1 MSVVRSISGSVVGG
15 GVSSVGNGSG
25 NGGAQFVMGYAPGKL
40 ILFGEHA
47 VVDGQPAIAATLDR
61 GIRVAVS
68 SRDGDDGPLLRS
80 TNASLPTLCK
90 PDRVVAGVKTGGE
103 GPERLREALRVL
115 VDMCGPETASLQF
128 SVDGAIPAGSGLG
141 SSAALAV
148 ALLRGVH
155 QFFDRP
161 LDDDALIER
170 AFALEKV
177 FHGNP
182 SGVDHT
188 TIVRG
193 GVLSYEKPRGA
204 VVGVATSLHLPRPLR
219 LCVGTA
225 GPHAGTANAV
235 SALRDRAKRHPDHYA
250 RIFDGIG
257 ALSRAARVHLE
268 RGELGAVGELMDLNQ
283 GYLNALGVS
292 TPGIEALCAIARE
305 RGALGAKLSG
315 AGGGGAVIAL
325 VDDDP
330 EPVRRAFAAAG
341 FTAFAT
347 TVSNAVSG
355 VSGAAVTDSSTL
367 SSDTVEPT

>member
-1 MSVVRSISGSVVGG
+1 MSD
-15 GVSSVGNGSG
+15 
-25 NGGAQFVMGYAPGKL
+25 GAQQTTTLGYAPGKV

-68 SRDGDDGPLLRS
+68 RSGVNDGPILRS
-80 TNASLPTLCK
+80 TNASLPPRCR
-90 PDRVVAGVKTGGE
+90 PDPGGE
-103 GPERLREALRVL
+103 GPERLRAALRVV
-115 VDMCGPETASLQF
+115 VDLCGPHTRQLQF
-128 SVDGAIPAGSGLG
+128 SVDGAIPPGAGLG

-155 QFFDRP
+155 QWQGEP
-161 LDDDALIER
+161 IDDETLIER
-170 AFALEKV
+170 AFAVEKV

-193 GVLSYEKPRGA
+193 GVLAYEKPRGA
-204 VVGVATSLHLPRPLR
+204 AIGTATSLILPRRLR
-219 LCVGTA
+219 LAIGVA
-225 GPHAGTANAV
+225 GPHAGTATAV
-235 SALRDRAKRHPDHYA
+235 AALRERARNHPEHYA
-250 RIFDGIG
+250 RIFHGVG
-257 ALSRAARVHLE
+257 ALARAARLHLE
-268 RGELGAVGELMDLNQ
+268 KGELGAVGELMDLNQ

-341 FTAFAT
+341 YTAFTTTWDSGRVTAT
-347 TVSNAVSG
+347 S
-355 VSGAAVTDSSTL
+355 AASE
-367 SSDTVEPT
+367 EP

>member
-1 MSVVRSISGSVVGG
+1 MID
-15 GVSSVGNGSG
+15 
-25 NGGAQFVMGYAPGKL
+25 AALQTTTLGYAPGKV

-68 SRDGDDGPLLRS
+68 QRDGDDGPILRS
-80 TNASLPTLCK
+80 MNALLPTRCK
-90 PDRVVAGVKTGGE
+90 PDPGGE
-103 GPERLREALRVL
+103 GPERLREALRV
-115 VDMCGPETASLQF
+115 VVEMCGPQTRRLQF
-128 SVDGAIPAGSGLG
+128 SVDGAIPAGAGLG

-155 QFFDRP
+155 QWKGEP
-161 LDDDALIER
+161 LDDDTLIER
-170 AFALEKV
+170 AFAVEKV
-177 FHGNP
+177 FHGTP

-204 VVGVATSLHLPRPLR
+204 AVGTATSLTLPRRLR
-219 LCVGTA
+219 IAVGVA
-225 GPHAGTANAV
+225 GPHAGTATAV
-235 SALRDRAKRHPDHYA
+235 AALRERARRHPDHYA
-250 RIFDGIG
+250 RIFEGIG

-268 RGELGAVGELMDLNQ
+268 KGELGAVGELMDLNQ

-330 EPVRRAFAAAG
+330 EPVSRAFAAAG
-341 FTAFAT
+341 YTSFTT
-347 TVSNAVSG
+347 TLA
-355 VSGAAVTDSSTL
+355 STAL
-367 SSDTVEPT
+367 SEET

>member
-1 MSVVRSISGSVVGG
+1 MTIATTDFVV
-15 GVSSVGNGSG
+15 
-25 NGGAQFVMGYAPGKL
+25 GYAPGKL

-47 VVDGQPAIAATLDR
+47 VVDGQPAIACTLDR

-68 SRDGDDGPLLRS
+68 SRETSDGPVLRS
-80 TNASLPTLCK
+80 TNAMLPTRCK
-90 PDRVVAGVKTGGE
+90 PDPNGE

-115 VDMCGPETASLQF
+115 AEMCGPETKKLHF
-128 SVDGAIPAGSGLG
+128 SVDGAIPAGAGLG

-148 ALLRGVH
+148 ALLRGVT
-155 QFFDRP
+155 QFFGRGIEDEE
-161 LDDDALIER
+161 LIER

-193 GVLSYEKPRGA
+193 GVVAYEKPRGA
-204 VVGVATSLHLPRPLR
+204 AVGVAVSMNLPRPLR
-219 LCVGTA
+219 LAVGVA
-225 GPHAGTANAV
+225 GPHAGTATAV
-235 SALRDRAKRHPDHYA
+235 SALRERAKRHPDHYG
-250 RIFDGIG
+250 RIFEGIG

-315 AGGGGAVIAL
+315 AGGGGAVVAL

-341 FTAFAT
+341 YTAF
-347 TVSNAVSG
+347 
-355 VSGAAVTDSSTL
+355 STL
-367 SSDTVEPT
+367 VSTAPGVNP

>member
-1 MSVVRSISGSVVGG
+1 MIDMVV
-15 GVSSVGNGSG
+15 
-25 NGGAQFVMGYAPGKL
+25 GYAPGKV

-47 VVDGQPAIAATLDR
+47 VVGGEPAIACTIDR

-68 SRDGDDGPLLRS
+68 AGTATDGPILRS
-80 TNASLPTLCK
+80 QNGALPALCK
-90 PDRVVAGVKTGGE
+90 PDPGGE

-115 VDMCGPETASLQF
+115 VELCGPETRRLQF
-128 SVDGAIPAGSGLG
+128 SVDGAIPAGAGLG
-141 SSAALAV
+141 SSAALAT

-155 QFFDRP
+155 QFFALHGLGEV
-161 LDDDALIER
+161 LDDDTLIDR
-170 AFALEKV
+170 AFAIEKV

-193 GVLSYEKPRGA
+193 GVIAYERAAGS
-204 VVGVATSLHLPRPLR
+204 VGVAVSLSLPRPLR
-219 LCVGTA
+219 LVVGVA
-225 GPHAGTANAV
+225 GPHAGTAVAV
-235 SALRDRAKRHPDHYA
+235 AALRERAHRHPDHYA
-250 RIFDGIG
+250 RIFSGIG
-257 ALSRAARVHLE
+257 ALSRAARGHLE
-268 RGELGAVGELMDLNQ
+268 RGEFSAVGELMDLNQ

-325 VDDDP
+325 VDDDG

-341 FTAFAT
+341 YLAFST
-347 TVSNAVSG
+347 TVTAK
-355 VSGAAVTDSSTL
+355 D
-367 SSDTVEPT
+367 PT

>member
-1 MSVVRSISGSVVGG
+1 MTHDVASFVV
-15 GVSSVGNGSG
+15 
-25 NGGAQFVMGYAPGKL
+25 GYAPGKL

-47 VVDGQPAIAATLDR
+47 VVDGQPAIACTLDR

-68 SRDGDDGPLLRS
+68 SREANDGPVLRS
-80 TNASLPTLCK
+80 TNAMLPTRCK
-90 PDRVVAGVKTGGE
+90 PDPNGE

-115 VDMCGPETASLQF
+115 AEMCGPETKRLQF
-128 SVDGAIPAGSGLG
+128 SVDGAIPAGAGLG

-148 ALLRGVH
+148 ALLRGVT
-155 QFFDRP
+155 QFCGGSI
-161 LDDDALIER
+161 DDDALIER

-193 GVLSYEKPRGA
+193 GVVAYEKPRGA
-204 VVGVATSLHLPRPLR
+204 GVGVATSLTLPRPLR
-219 LCVGTA
+219 LAVGTA
-225 GPHAGTANAV
+225 GPHAGTATAV
-235 SALRDRAKRHPDHYA
+235 AALRERAKRHPDHYA

-315 AGGGGAVIAL
+315 AGGGGAVVAL

-341 FTAFAT
+341 YTAFTT
-347 TVSNAVSG
+347 TVSTPNSSGENA
-355 VSGAAVTDSSTL
+355 
-367 SSDTVEPT
+367 

>member
-1 MSVVRSISGSVVGG
+1 MNDRSATPFGQ
-15 GVSSVGNGSG
+15 
-25 NGGAQFVMGYAPGKL
+25 ATLGYAPGKV

-47 VVDGQPAIAATLDR
+47 VVDGQPAIAATIDR

-68 SRDGDDGPLLRS
+68 ERNGDDGPILRS
-80 TNASLPTLCK
+80 TNPSLPALCR
-90 PDRVVAGVKTGGE
+90 PNPHGE
-103 GPERLREALRVL
+103 GPERLREALRVIVEL
-115 VDMCGPETASLQF
+115 CGPATRRLQF
-128 SVDGAIPAGSGLG
+128 FVDGAIPAGAGLG

-148 ALLRGVH
+148 ALLRGIH
-155 QFFDRP
+155 QFSGQP
-161 LDDDALIER
+161 IDDETLIER

-177 FHGNP
+177 FHGTP

-193 GVLSYEKPRGA
+193 GVLSYVKPRDAATGT
-204 VVGVATSLHLPRPLR
+204 ATSLTLPRRIR
-219 LCVGTA
+219 LAVGVA
-225 GPHAGTANAV
+225 GPHAGTATAV
-235 SALRDRAKRHPDHYA
+235 TSLRERARRHPDHHQ

-257 ALSRAARVHLE
+257 ALSRSARGHLE
-268 RGELGAVGELMDLNQ
+268 KGELGAVGELMDLNQ

-292 TPGIEALCAIARE
+292 TPAIEALCAIARE

-341 FTAFAT
+341 YTAFST
-347 TVSNAVSG
+347 
-355 VSGAAVTDSSTL
+355 TL
-367 SSDTVEPT
+367 SSASTASFSEET